1 VGCRLRFGE
10 RRGPRPLALIGYQV
24 WGAISNSLIPVDR
37 LRFFSLFDE
46 QTSDDHLATR
56 VLGFRA
62 HLTASGIEFGGISGS
77 LIDKDLRLPPA
88 RGGSG
93 RRLDAADTGLV
104 EAAFGWER
112 HLERCARHPHY
123 PRRAMLRFPDWWCV
137 VRGPVGEL
145 PLRDHQG
152 QGLVE
157 LGPAL
162 ERGFTVEVVFADLQY
177 VPKRQVMA
185 CDDPERLLCGTTGL
199 TTFDL
204 YHSRFRWTPRT
215 FQS

>member
-1 VGCRLRFGE
+1 
-10 RRGPRPLALIGYQV
+10 LALVAFQIRGGEPNGLV
-24 WGAISNSLIPVDR
+24 PLEKV
-37 LRFFSLFDE
+37 RFFSLFDE
-46 QTSDDHLATR
+46 QTPDDHLATR

-62 HLTASGIEFGGISGS
+62 RLTAGGIEFGGVSGN

-93 RRLDAADTGLV
+93 PRLDAADTGLV

-123 PRRAMLRFPDWWCV
+123 PRRATLRFPEWWCI

-162 ERGFTVEVVFADLQY
+162 ERGVTVEAVFADLQC
-177 VPKRQVMA
+177 VPKRQVVA

-204 YHSRFRWTPRT
+204 YRSRFRRTPRT